1 MPHDYPQ
8 AHGEDEPALLPA
20 TVLPNFARTHVATRT
35 YACGVAVTPRRDLDD
50 AHLATGALTG
60 TTLLKSVSVSVF

>member
-8 AHGEDEPALLPA
+8 PHGECEPALLPA
-20 TVLPNFARTHVATRT
+20 TALDNFVRTHVATHT
-35 YACGVAVTPRRDLDD
+35 DAYGAVVTPRRDPDD
-50 AHLATGALTG
+50 AHLATGALTE